1 MYKIEHV
8 RINKFW
14 KRFNSECDFNP
25 NVNIIIGRNGTGKTT
40 FMNVLHSVLSVDVE
54 SICNTDFE
62 SATITLR
69 SGKSKKTIQVKK
81 IEQDLTPFVVL
92 EYQIT
97 RKKYYVQLISSNDRR
112 IAAHYRRK
120 AIEESEDVR
129 NELAKIVSLSSLSVY
144 RLRSGDDLDY
154 QDRQSTISISP
165 VDYRLNQLLQQLT
178 RFQLE
183 LSQKARE
190 IATELQKEVLA
201 SILYSKDNTY
211 NRYSINDFDKDK
223 EKNNLISAYNQLNA
237 MDIKIRRKINLHV
250 DSIDKT
256 ISEIKKSTKDNITN
270 IDFGALEALNKTKQ
284 IIKMSLEAENK
295 TALVYEPVNLFVN
308 ILSEFITDKKFSFNG
323 GQLEVKNNYDSIDYV
338 ALSSGEKQ
346 LLILLIETLLQK
358 SQPYIFLTDEPELSL
373 HIAWQRQIIPAIMRL
388 NPNAQVIAATHSPEV
403 ASRYRDSI
411 LNMEN
416 IVHA

>member
-1 MYKIEHV
+1 MFKIEHV

-14 KRFNSECDFNP
+14 KRFNSECDFNQS
-25 NVNIIIGRNGTGKTT
+25 VNIIIGRNGTGKTT

-54 SICNTDFE
+54 GICNTDFE
-62 SATITLR
+62 SAIITLR
-69 SGKSKKTIQVKK
+69 SGKNKKTIRVKK
-81 IEQDLTPFVVL
+81 IEQSSTPFALL

-97 RKKYYVQLISSNDRR
+97 RKKYYVQLISSNDGR

-129 NELAKIVSLSSLSVY
+129 GELAKIVSLSSLSVY
-144 RLRSGDDLDY
+144 RLRSGDDIDY
-154 QDRQSTISISP
+154 RDRQNTISINP
-165 VDYRLNQLLQQLT
+165 VDYRLTQLLQQLT

-201 SILYSKDNTY
+201 SVLYNKDSAY
-211 NRYSINDFDKDK
+211 NHYNINDFDKEK
-223 EKNNLISAYNQLNA
+223 EKNNLIYAYNQLNA
-237 MDIKIRRKINLHV
+237 MDVRIKRKITLHV
-250 DSIDKT
+250 DSIEKT
-256 ISEIKKSTKDNITN
+256 ISEIKQSKNGKVAN
-270 IDFGALEALNKTKQ
+270 IDFSALEALNKTKK
-284 IIKMSLEAENK
+284 IIQMSLDAERK
-295 TALVYEPVNLFVN
+295 TALVYEPINLFIN
-308 ILSEFITDKKFSFNG
+308 ILSEFIADKKFSFNG
-323 GQLEVKNNYDSIDYV
+323 GQLEVKNSYNHIDYE

-403 ASRYRDSI
+403 ASKYRDSI

-416 IVHA
+416 IVHV